1 MEISYKNDFQDFLH
15 FNLYSILNSK
25 ISLLALGLVLF
36 AIGRL
41 ALDVAREVHF
51 SSLGKIM
58 AFSMVLVGEFGM
70 FVVVIMILVLISV
83 FFSYR
88 AYIAKWGE
96 CKIQLTEN
104 SLLAESPVARSE
116 IQWKAIEAI
125 KQNKRLILIYVTKR
139 MAYLVPKR
147 SFAHETDANKFFA
160 SLSERWGQSKH

>member
-1 MEISYKNDFQDFLH
+1 MEISYKNNFQDFLH

-51 SSLGKIM
+51 SSLGKMI
-58 AFSMVLVGEFGM
+58 AFSLVLIGGFGM
-70 FVVVIMILVLISV
+70 FVVVIMILILISV

-88 AYIAKWGE
+88 AYIAKWSE

-104 SLLAESPVARSE
+104 CLLVESPAAQSE
-116 IQWKAIEAI
+116 IQWKTIEAI
-125 KQNKRLILIYVTKR
+125 KQNKRLILIYVSKR

-147 SFAHETDANKFFA
+147 SFAHETDANKFFT
-160 SLSERWGQSKH
+160 SLSERWGQYKH